1 MSIKFRKT
9 FNSYHLRDLNLCIFD
24 HFLAN
29 GIFYQESFSL
39 TSDFTGKIQKML
51 QTSVANIKA
60 ENFSENPGLATRN
73 INNWVSEKTMG
84 KIPQLF
90 DEALDSQERFKKHKF
105 T

>member
-1 MSIKFRKT
+1 MSTKFQKT
-9 FNSYHLRDLNLCIFD
+9 FYLRDLNLRIFD
-24 HFLAN
+24 HFPAN
-29 GIFYQESFSL
+29 GIFYQETFSL

-51 QTSVANIKA
+51 QTSVADIKG

-73 INNWVSEKTMG
+73 INDWVSEKTMG

-90 DEALDSQERFKKHKF
+90 DEALDSQERFEKCEF